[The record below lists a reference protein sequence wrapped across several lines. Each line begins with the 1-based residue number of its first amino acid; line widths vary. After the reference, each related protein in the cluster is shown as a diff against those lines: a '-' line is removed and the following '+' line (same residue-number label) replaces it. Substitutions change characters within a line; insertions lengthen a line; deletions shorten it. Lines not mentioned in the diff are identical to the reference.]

1 MLLKNLLNKISAQST
16 YNLAIT
22 NCCLLCLSPA
32 RSHYFGSK
40 TISHPLHGWTAE
52 ILLLGCVSSSLNL
65 VHFFVLFLSLHLIS
79 FSSKTSMLTLLFLCG
94 YSIILVQLTV
104 TDTPQ
109 KQRMAAYLGMY
120 LGIWQPKIRKKISR
134 VAVFWLFSSNYLK

>member
-1 MLLKNLLNKISAQST
+1 MLLKNLVNKISAQST

-40 TISHPLHGWTAE
+40 TISHLLHGWTAE

-94 YSIILVQLTV
+94 YSFISINKAIYSVNAYVYILHNKTSEPLTLLLQHICHNII
-104 TDTPQ
+104 
-109 KQRMAAYLGMY
+109 RMYY
-120 LGIWQPKIRKKISR
+120 
-134 VAVFWLFSSNYLK
+134 